1 MIDILKNIFWCRI
14 ILLIYLVSEQ
24 MSLSSSLYLSLYSYS
39 NMKPLKDEAC
49 ICLTQSVHSQQ
60 SISIKWSS
68 DTFQQWQNTRDYS
81 KKAHGDRKNCYFR
94 IILYII
100 CKIYFFKFLHEIIL
114 VFLFKEKG
122 KIAMNN
128 RNKNATHDNKYFWLF
143 EEEWNRLY
151 YQISLH
157 AKINAF

>member
-1 MIDILKNIFWCRI
+1 MKSLKG
-14 ILLIYLVSEQ
+14 
-24 MSLSSSLYLSLYSYS
+24 
-39 NMKPLKDEAC
+39 EAY
-49 ICLTQSVHSQQ
+49 ICLTQSVHSHK
-60 SISIKWSS
+60 STSIKWSS

-81 KKAHGDRKNCYFR
+81 KKADGNRKNCYFR

-100 CKIYFFKFLHEIIL
+100 CKIYFFKFIHEIIL

-122 KIAMNN
+122 KIAKIQLMITSIFGFLDWKNN
-128 RNKNATHDNKYFWLF
+128 DQWGKASSK
-143 EEEWNRLY
+143 EEWNRLY